1 MAVDVNSE
9 YTNLVEL
16 LPLIYLIICPYFVL
30 LILQLKFKNKQC
42 HSETTALSM
51 KNYKKMTSVQQT
63 GMEYNYNECTNLHKL
78 TAKVIQTIPVVFD
91 KHAPNKIISNS
102 MRKKLMR
109 PWITTGILKSIKTKQ
124 RMYKTHFL
132 SGNP

>member
-1 MAVDVNSE
+1 MSFRDYSSFNE
-9 YTNLVEL
+9 EL
-16 LPLIYLIICPYFVL
+16 Y
-30 LILQLKFKNKQC
+30 KNDI
-42 HSETTALSM
+42 SATDWNAI
-51 KNYKKMTSVQQT
+51 
-63 GMEYNYNECTNLHKL
+63 YNECTNLHKL
-78 TAKVIQTIPVVFD
+78 TAKVIQTIPVVVD
-91 KHAPNKIISNS
+91 KHAPNKTISNS